1 MPIFILSLIA
11 PLPVAAESSSPQSG
25 GKPKGK
31 DFSRM
36 GGPPAVA
43 QPPPPVVVPTQPP
56 PVASANS
63 AQMAES
69 IRRQNAARVAA
80 GIPPVVRPPSTV
92 VPALVPQQLPPP
104 TNFVHPQQ
112 QQLPQALKP
121 NAPPHF
127 KQQLPTSV
135 PTLAQKQ
142 QAQQQEHMQR
152 QLHSQM
158 IQQQQ
163 QQQGA
168 IAQSNISAINAAI
181 QQSSQS
187 TLIQQP
193 TQRPSWSEARLSTM
207 EIPTAAT
214 ASTTSKSTS
223 TNKKQDIYGNVSLA
237 PILGEKLQ
245 TLCNSIDPSYT
256 LDSEV
261 QERLVEMADSFVDK
275 VTKDAIKLAKH
286 RGSNCMDVVD
296 VALALK
302 KGYNMS
308 VPGLG
313 SPSVAGSSTSG
324 GRGMI
329 GGWLFADKVN
339 ADGEQPPSKKRKTS
353 GSAAAAS
360 M

>member
-1 MPIFILSLIA
+1 
-11 PLPVAAESSSPQSG
+11 
-25 GKPKGK
+25 
-31 DFSRM
+31 M
-36 GGPPAVA
+36 GGPPPPAVA
-43 QPPPPVVVPTQPP
+43 QPPPPVVVTTQPP
-56 PVASANS
+56 PVPAANS
-63 AQMAES
+63 SQMAAES
-69 IRRQNAARVAA
+69 IRRQNAARAAA
-80 GIPPVVRPPSTV
+80 GYQPVVRPPSTV
-92 VPALVPQQLPPP
+92 VPAVVPQQLPPP
-104 TNFVHPQQ
+104 TNFVPPPPQQ

-121 NAPPHF
+121 NTPPNF

-152 QLHSQM
+152 QQHSQM
-158 IQQQQ
+158 IRQ

-181 QQSSQS
+181 HQSSQP
-187 TLIQQP
+187 TIIQQP

-207 EIPTAAT
+207 EIPNAAT
-214 ASTTSKSTS
+214 ASSTSKSAST
-223 TNKKQDIYGNVSLA
+223 TNKKQDIYGKVSLA

-302 KGYNMS
+302 KGFNMS

-313 SPSVAGSSTSG
+313 PPSVAGSATSG
-324 GRGMI
+324 GGGTNMM

-339 ADGEQPPSKKRKTS
+339 AEGEQPPSKKRKTS
-353 GSAAAAS
+353 GSAAAAAS